1 MFMRGMNQPR
11 TQAAS
16 VGAIR
21 RWKDGRNMPD
31 VHVVIYYY
39 GDLPVTMRLNLG
51 TEAPESYRF
60 HGSKGLMEVTGS
72 GIHFSPQTGEDNW
85 PSYYTRSYP
94 RGPRGGDQKQ
104 GEKEDDPKPGEEGK
118 GGNNSNRGPPL
129 HEKAPP

>member
-1 MFMRGMNQPR
+1 MLFMTGRNQPP

-16 VGAIR
+16 VGGIR
-21 RWKDGRNMPD
+21 RWQDGRNMPD

-72 GIHFSPQTGEDNW
+72 EIHFSPQTGEDNW
-85 PSYYTRSYP
+85 PSYYTGSYP
-94 RGPRGGDQKQ
+94 RARLRRG
-104 GEKEDDPKPGEEGK
+104 
-118 GGNNSNRGPPL
+118 
-129 HEKAPP
+129 APASHHVL